1 MERVGGALPVD
12 ADEMGVALGFMMLS
26 EAGGMHGPMAPMDDG
41 PAPLSAGG
49 GAVGHHGG
57 DGGGSGG
64 CGGNVIE
71 PPKKKEARA
80 MAPGE
85 LARIAKSKA
94 DSAAR
99 KAAKAEKN
107 NNKKVPKGANAGHCR
122 CGGKVKQPQPPP
134 Q

>member
-1 MERVGGALPVD
+1 MQMKRGGGGALPVD
-12 ADEMGVALGFMMLS
+12 GDEMGVALGFMMLS
-26 EAGGMHGPMAPMDDG
+26 AAGGMRGPMAPMDDG

-49 GAVGHHGG
+49 SAAGHHSGG
-57 DGGGSGG
+57 GGGGGGS
-64 CGGNVIE
+64 IE
-71 PPKKKEARA
+71 PPKKEQARA

-99 KAAKAEKN
+99 KAAKAAKN
-107 NNKKVPKGANAGHCR
+107 NKKKVPKGANAGHCR
-122 CGGKVKQPQPPP
+122 CGGKVKQPQQPP